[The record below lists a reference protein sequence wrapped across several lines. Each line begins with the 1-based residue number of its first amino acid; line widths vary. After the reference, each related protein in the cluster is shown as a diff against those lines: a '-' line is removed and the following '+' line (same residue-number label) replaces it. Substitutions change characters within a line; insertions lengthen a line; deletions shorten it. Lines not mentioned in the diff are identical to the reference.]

1 MDSVNGCAKI
11 IGLLVLY
18 SMICNLVS
26 YIFDV
31 PAGLVFSYLIVLIPI
46 MYGLYKSCINIFN
59 KIVRWRRKNKFERFI
74 TVKEKY
80 PLAYN
85 KYVLRNKMRFVNPI
99 SNKSLSSEEK
109 KWIKTISAREDTLW
123 EQEERLCKVE
133 LEIERKKR
141 NEDKEKANWI
151 IKEYPEGYKKWR
163 EMQKVFP
170 SYYPEIKIV
179 KEEKDIV
186 SLDKHIKSENWE
198 KDQKDFSSFCYELS
212 EKYLPKYGRYSYNI
226 PFTKYDVNGKEI
238 KGTYEVWQLFYSS
251 MCLRALDYT
260 NCPYYK
266 TNAEKVPEFESGE
279 RHYEPDV
286 YNDIAN
292 FIKEIAKHYC
302 KGNND
307 SISVIFNYEKDWDEE
322 VLDSHY
328 DPLEDLL
335 SDHRNINCDDTSL
348 FEDDY
353 WLDSFVKIN
362 IIVDI
367 VTENDDMKRLC
378 QKIISLNEKFHPV
391 IVYISLMKAHDRQE
405 MLAII
410 DKENERQARIREEKE
425 KEEKAKKNLIEG
437 VGLWDTLLGGLKYT
451 YLFYYY
457 PTTCEFKANEEEW
470 ANRRIVWNFKNNLE
484 RISPFEHDN
493 TLNKVIAMIKTKLL
507 SSFSEEGLKYLTL
520 VCIPASSQ
528 AKTQARYEEFSSRIC
543 EELGMINAFPHI
555 TVTEE
560 RLEKHLGGTN
570 TDTDKLSFDE
580 DFFKGKYILLFDD
593 VITRGNSM
601 RTFKRKMEE
610 LGATVVGGL
619 CIGRT
624 KHERDIPSPFESTKP
639 DMAFPP
645 RFESNKPDEII
656 RPPFDLLF

>member
-1 MDSVNGCAKI
+1 
-11 IGLLVLY
+11 
-18 SMICNLVS
+18 
-26 YIFDV
+26 
-31 PAGLVFSYLIVLIPI
+31 
-46 MYGLYKSCINIFN
+46 
-59 KIVRWRRKNKFERFI
+59 
-74 TVKEKY
+74 
-80 PLAYN
+80 
-85 KYVLRNKMRFVNPI
+85 
-99 SNKSLSSEEK
+99 
-109 KWIKTISAREDTLW
+109 
-123 EQEERLCKVE
+123 
-133 LEIERKKR
+133 
-141 NEDKEKANWI
+141 
-151 IKEYPEGYKKWR
+151 
-163 EMQKVFP
+163 
-170 SYYPEIKIV
+170 
-179 KEEKDIV
+179 
-186 SLDKHIKSENWE
+186 
-198 KDQKDFSSFCYELS
+198 
-212 EKYLPKYGRYSYNI
+212 
-226 PFTKYDVNGKEI
+226 
-238 KGTYEVWQLFYSS
+238 

-266 TNAEKVPEFESGE
+266 TNAEKVPELEKGT

-307 SISVIFNYEKDWDEE
+307 RISVIFNYEKDWDEE

-328 DPLEDLL
+328 DPLEELL

-353 WLDSFVKIN
+353 WLDSFDKIN

-410 DKENERQARIREEKE
+410 DKENERQAKIREEKE
-425 KEEKAKKNLIEG
+425 KEEKAKKSLIEC

-457 PTTCEFKANEEEW
+457 PTTCEFEANEEEW
-470 ANRRIVWNFKNNLE
+470 ANRRTVWNFKNNPE
-484 RISPFEHDN
+484 RISPFAHAN

-580 DFFKGKYILLFDD
+580 DFFKGKYVLLFDD
-593 VITRGNSM
+593 IITSGDSM
-601 RTFKRKMEE
+601 RTFQRKIEA

-619 CIGRT
+619 CLGKT
-624 KHERDIPSPFESTKP
+624 KHERPIPPHFSF
-639 DMAFPP
+639 
-645 RFESNKPDEII
+645 
-656 RPPFDLLF
+656 

>member
-1 MDSVNGCAKI
+1 MSEAKGCFGWIAATIGWWILWGLCMSFGDIYKISPFFVLFMLIIGVLVIVVIVVISILAYYSIIDLLYTKHEKRVKHIQKEYHSAFMQFIYSNGIKIDKESGKISELSELKMISSREDSV
-11 IGLLVLY
+11 
-18 SMICNLVS
+18 
-26 YIFDV
+26 
-31 PAGLVFSYLIVLIPI
+31 
-46 MYGLYKSCINIFN
+46 
-59 KIVRWRRKNKFERFI
+59 
-74 TVKEKY
+74 
-80 PLAYN
+80 
-85 KYVLRNKMRFVNPI
+85 
-99 SNKSLSSEEK
+99 
-109 KWIKTISAREDTLW
+109 W
-123 EQEERLCKVE
+123 EQEEKLCKE
-133 LEIERKKR
+133 EAERIRKKR
-141 NEDKEKANWI
+141 EEEREKAKLI
-151 IKEYPEGYKKWR
+151 KKEYPDGYKKWF
-163 EMQKVFP
+163 EKP
-170 SYYPEIKIV
+170 LNYPLFNFDHFIV
-179 KEEKDIV
+179 NEEKEIAL
-186 SLDKHIKSENWE
+186 LDKHVKSEKWE
-198 KDQKDFSSFCYELS
+198 KEQKEFSSLCYESS

-238 KGTYEVWQLFYSS
+238 KGNYEVWQLFYRS
-251 MCLRALDYT
+251 MCLKALDYT

-266 TNAEKVPEFESGE
+266 TNAEKVPELEKGT

-292 FIKEIAKHYC
+292 FIKEIAKYYC
-302 KGNND
+302 KDNND

-328 DPLEDLL
+328 DPLEELL

-353 WLDSFVKIN
+353 WLDSFDKIN

-410 DKENERQARIREEKE
+410 DKENERQAKIREEKE
-425 KEEKAKKNLIEG
+425 KEEKAKKSLIEC

-457 PTTCEFKANEEEW
+457 PTTCDFEANEEEW
-470 ANRRIVWNFKNNLE
+470 DNRRTVWNFKNNPE
-484 RISPFEHDN
+484 RISPSVHTN
-493 TLNKVIAMIKTKLL
+493 TLNKVIPMIKTKLL
-507 SSFSEEGLKYLTL
+507 STFSEESLKYLTL

-528 AKTQARYEEFSSRIC
+528 SKTEARYEEFSSRIC

-593 VITRGNSM
+593 VITRGDSM
-601 RTFKRKMEE
+601 RSFKRRMEE